1 MMMII
6 DNLSGHLEVVVALF
20 EPKVKTLKL
29 HFQSSTIK
37 SFEHMQSEKK
47 FKFCQIFKVNEWKTK
62 VTKNIEKPLHKIGC
76 FFHLPKRPENSPSLL
91 DPPCCPS

>member
-47 FKFCQIFKVNEWKTK
+47 VQILPDFQSQWMENQSNQKYRKT
-62 VTKNIEKPLHKIGC
+62 TPQNWL
-76 FFHLPKRPENSPSLL
+76 FFPS
-91 DPPCCPS
+91 S